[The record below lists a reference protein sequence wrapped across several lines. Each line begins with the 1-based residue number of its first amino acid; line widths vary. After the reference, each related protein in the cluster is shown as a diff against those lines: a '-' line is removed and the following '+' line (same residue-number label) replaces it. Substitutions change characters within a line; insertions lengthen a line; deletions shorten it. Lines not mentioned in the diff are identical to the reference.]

1 MADHKLYL
9 SYKCGEIS
17 LTDRTTEE
25 LQQIYNSSIIL
36 EKDGAYNFV
45 INLYTLYNYR
55 FTEKDFFHA
64 TYNKCYAIIK
74 YMLKNHLFE
83 PRNVS
88 LPYNCL
94 TIQNSII
101 DINVWN
107 KCFKILK
114 LITKYNVFGCD
125 QYLHITVGLTNL
137 DYLQKY
143 IIGLINIRKKYAMKY
158 MMQPGTYFTII
169 PLDLVKYIIDQ
180 I

>member
-64 TYNKCYAIIK
+64 RITP
-74 YMLKNHLFE
+74 E
-83 PRNVS
+83 PAHPQAAYSR
-88 LPYNCL
+88 P
-94 TIQNSII
+94 
-101 DINVWN
+101 
-107 KCFKILK
+107 
-114 LITKYNVFGCD
+114 
-125 QYLHITVGLTNL
+125 
-137 DYLQKY
+137 
-143 IIGLINIRKKYAMKY
+143 
-158 MMQPGTYFTII
+158 
-169 PLDLVKYIIDQ
+169 PLR
-180 I
+180 